1 MAYGGLMYKKLKN
14 KFVSKLRKPYQKDHD
29 MILKLDKEVK
39 ELKKQNAKL
48 EKQNNLLIQKNEGY
62 DQIIAS
68 NNFLYSTLF
77 LDSKLEP
84 QGLLKQLQTLCIEF
98 INFVDNVC
106 KKHDIVY
113 WLDGGNLLGAYRHK
127 GFIPWDD
134 DIDIAIMRED
144 YYKFS
149 EIIGDELERN
159 GLSDDIVL
167 STARLVND
175 HTIYAFP
182 QMFYNHETLG
192 IITGV
197 DFFQF
202 DYIKDPG
209 SDVKPKFKKAKANFF
224 SNMIKDLD
232 KELIEEIKKEDVKSI
247 DLTKVLDIKHYI
259 QQSYDAL
266 NLSFEK
272 QDHLIQG
279 VDGNIGG
286 NVHDFVLFNSDDF
299 FPLETIRF
307 GERHYPC
314 QNNVPNY
321 LSSVYGKDFMKLPNV
336 VRYHHRRDYFKEVD
350 NIEEILDEAIEK
362 MKKANENFWN
372 H

>member
-1 MAYGGLMYKKLKN
+1 MYNKLKR
-14 KFVSKLRKPYQKDHD
+14 KFVSKLRKPYQKDHE
-29 MILKLDKEVK
+29 MIMKLDKEVK
-39 ELKKQNAKL
+39 KLKKENAKLKKQNK
-48 EKQNNLLIQKNEGY
+48 LLIQKNEEY
-62 DQIIAS
+62 DQIIDS

-77 LDSKLEP
+77 LDSKIESS
-84 QGLLKQLQTLCIEF
+84 GVLKQLQTLCIEF
-98 INFVDNVC
+98 IDFVDNVC

-149 EIIGDELERN
+149 EVIHDELELH
-159 GLSDDIVL
+159 GLSDNIIL
-167 STARLVND
+167 SSSRLIT
-175 HTIYAFP
+175 HYTIYGFP
-182 QMFYNHETLG
+182 QMYYNHETVG
-192 IITGV
+192 FITGV

-202 DYIKDPG
+202 DYIKDPD
-209 SDVKPKFKKAKANFF
+209 SDIKSNFKKAKADFF
-224 SNMIKDLD
+224 RNMINDLD
-232 KELIEEIKKEDVKSI
+232 KELIDEIKKEDVESI
-247 DLTKVLDIKHYI
+247 DLTDVLDIRDYI
-259 QQSYDAL
+259 QQSYDSL

-286 NVHDFVLFNSDDF
+286 YVHDFKLFNTDDF
-299 FPLETIRF
+299 FPLETIQF
-307 GERHYPC
+307 GEKYYPC

-321 LSSVYGKDFMKLPNV
+321 LTAVYGKDFMSLPNII
-336 VRYHHRRDYFKEVD
+336 RYHGRSEYLKQFD
-350 NIEEILDEAIEK
+350 NIEEILDEAIDK
-362 MKKANENFWN
+362 MKKVNENFWN